1 MAKDKRLLWVISYH
15 HACNDGTLMALVA
28 LLPIL
33 FVDLGISYY
42 EVGLLGF
49 GLVITVAVQLA
60 VGRIA
65 DRAFSRYFL
74 EVGAALMALSFVLLL
89 FVQDF
94 AQLFI
99 AVIAMRVGASFY
111 HPVGISWISREYTG
125 TNLDEALGVQS
136 GIGNL
141 GVIVAM
147 ASSGFLGEAYG
158 WKTPCILWTALNI
171 IAVIAGM
178 YAMRGHGRAPTS
190 TRAKETI
197 RMGQTFRRMALLT
210 LPIATG
216 GAIYQVTSYFGPVNL
231 TTVHGWTAGSADL
244 LFAVWIAVGTIT
256 SYYYGRVR
264 ERFGRYRLMKIG
276 YGVSSV
282 ATLALFFFTDWYV
295 TLPLLVVF
303 GATLFLTYPAL
314 FAVVTDATVEGER
327 GTAFG
332 ILFGFQLGGG
342 AAVVY
347 FTGLVAD
354 VTGEPAW
361 GFIIVSAMAALSLVV
376 VHIWQGD
383 ASGRTL

>member
-33 FVDLGISYY
+33 FVELDISYY

-65 DRAFSRYFL
+65 DRAFSHYLL
-74 EVGAALMALSFVLLL
+74 EAGAALMALSFILLL

-94 AQLFI
+94 AQLFV
-99 AVIAMRVGASFY
+99 AVISMRVGASFY
-111 HPVGISWISREYTG
+111 HPVGISWITREYVG
-125 TNLDEALGVQS
+125 SELDGALGVQS

-147 ASSGFLGEAYG
+147 ASSGFLGEAFG
-158 WKTPCILWTALNI
+158 WKTPCLLWAAMNLAAI
-171 IAVIAGM
+171 VAGM
-178 YAMRGHGRAPTS
+178 YVVRGHAGGANHSS
-190 TRAKETI
+190 TRAPISI
-197 RMGQTFRRMALLT
+197 RQTFRKMVVLT

-231 TTVHGWTAGSADL
+231 TTLHGWTAGSADL
-244 LFAVWIAVGTIT
+244 LFAVWIAVGTLT
-256 SYYYGRVR
+256 SYYYGRLR
-264 ERFGRYRLMKIG
+264 ERFGRYPIMRVG
-276 YGVSSV
+276 YGVSAV
-282 ATLALFFFTDWYV
+282 ATFALFFLSDWQV
-295 TLPLLVVF
+295 TLPLLIIF
-303 GATLFLTYPAL
+303 GAVLFLTYPAL
-314 FAVVTDATVEGER
+314 FAVVTDATDESER

-342 AAVVY
+342 AVVVY
-347 FTGLVAD
+347 ITGLVAD
-354 VTGEPAW
+354 MTGEPAW
-361 GFIIVSAMAALSLVV
+361 GFMIVAVMAALSLVT
-376 VHIWQGD
+376 VHLWERGL
-383 ASGRTL
+383 SLRGR

>member
-65 DRAFSRYFL
+65 DRAFSSYLL
-74 EVGAALMALSFVLLL
+74 EIGAALMAVSFVLLL

-94 AQLFI
+94 TQLFV

-111 HPVGISWISREYTG
+111 HPVGISWISREYAG
-125 TNLDEALGVQS
+125 ADLDDALGVQS

-147 ASSGFLGEAYG
+147 ASSGFLGEAFG
-158 WKTPCILWTALNI
+158 WKTPCLLW
-171 IAVIAGM
+171 AVMNLGAIVAGM
-178 YAMRGHGRAPTS
+178 YVVKGHPKDESVVTK
-190 TRAKETI
+190 KEPIAI
-197 RMGQTFRRMALLT
+197 RQTFNKMAMLT

-231 TTVHGWTAGSADL
+231 TTVHGWSAGSADL
-244 LFAVWIAVGTIT
+244 LFAVWITVGTLT
-256 SYYYGRVR
+256 SYYYGRLR
-264 ERFGRYRLMKIG
+264 ERFGRFSLMKAG
-276 YGVSSV
+276 YGVSAL
-282 ATLALFFFTDWYV
+282 ATLSLFFVSDWQIMV
-295 TLPLLVVF
+295 PLLVVF
-303 GATLFLTYPAL
+303 GALLFLTYPAL
-314 FAVVTDATVEGER
+314 FAVVTDSTARGER

-342 AAVVY
+342 AVVVY
-347 FTGLVAD
+347 ITGLVAD
-354 VTGEPAW
+354 ISGEPAW
-361 GFIIVSAMAALSLVV
+361 GFVIITIMAALSFAA
-376 VHIWQGD
+376 VHLWERD
-383 ASGRTL
+383 ASSRSP

>member
-33 FVDLGISYY
+33 FVELSISYY

-65 DRAFSRYFL
+65 DRAFSRYLL
-74 EVGAALMALSFVLLL
+74 EIGAALMALSFILLL

-94 AQLFI
+94 VQLFV

-111 HPVGISWISREYTG
+111 HPVGISWITREYRG
-125 TNLDEALGVQS
+125 GDLDEALGVQS

-147 ASSGFLGEAYG
+147 ASSGFLGEAFG
-158 WKTPCILWTALNI
+158 WKTPCLLW
-171 IAVIAGM
+171 AGM
-178 YAMRGHGRAPTS
+178 NLAAIVAGLYISRGHGGAHQASAEREPT
-190 TRAKETI
+190 AI
-197 RMGQTFRRMALLT
+197 RQTFLKMAALT

-216 GAIYQVTSYFGPVNL
+216 GALYQVTSYFGPVNL
-231 TTVHGWTAGSADL
+231 TTVHGWSAGSADL
-244 LFAVWIAVGTIT
+244 LFAVWIAVGTLT
-256 SYYYGRVR
+256 SYYYGRLR
-264 ERFGRYRLMKIG
+264 GAFGRCHLMKMG
-276 YGVSSV
+276 YGVSAAAAV
-282 ATLALFFFTDWYV
+282 ALFFYADWQV
-295 TLPLLVVF
+295 TLPILIVF
-303 GATLFLTYPAL
+303 GALLFLTYPAL
-314 FAVVTDATVEGER
+314 FAVVTDATHESER

-347 FTGLVAD
+347 LTGLVAD
-354 VTGEPAW
+354 ITGEPSW
-361 GFIIVSAMAALSLVV
+361 GFVIVAVMAVLSLVT
-376 VHIWQGD
+376 VHLWETRARPG
-383 ASGRTL
+383 SP

>member
-33 FVDLGISYY
+33 FVELDISYY

-65 DRAFSRYFL
+65 DRAFSHYLL
-74 EVGAALMALSFVLLL
+74 EAGAALMALSFILLL

-94 AQLFI
+94 AQLFV
-99 AVIAMRVGASFY
+99 AVISMRVGASFY
-111 HPVGISWISREYTG
+111 HPVGISWITREYG
-125 TNLDEALGVQS
+125 GAELDGALGVQS

-147 ASSGFLGEAYG
+147 ASSGFLGEAFG
-158 WKTPCILWTALNI
+158 WKTPCLLWAAMNLAAI
-171 IAVIAGM
+171 VAGVYAV
-178 YAMRGHGRAPTS
+178 RGHASGGNHTSRKAPIS
-190 TRAKETI
+190 I
-197 RMGQTFRRMALLT
+197 RQTFRKMVMLT

-231 TTVHGWTAGSADL
+231 TTLHGWTAGSADL
-244 LFAVWIAVGTIT
+244 LFAVWIAVGTLT
-256 SYYYGRVR
+256 SYYYGRLR
-264 ERFGRYRLMKIG
+264 ERFGRYPLMRVG
-276 YGVSSV
+276 YGVSAI
-282 ATLALFFFTDWYV
+282 ATLGLFFLSDWQV

-303 GATLFLTYPAL
+303 GAVLFLTYPAL
-314 FAVVTDATVEGER
+314 FAVVTDATDESER

-342 AAVVY
+342 AVVVY
-347 FTGLVAD
+347 VTGLVAD

-361 GFIIVSAMAALSLVV
+361 GFVIVAVMAALSLVT
-376 VHIWQGD
+376 VHIWERSVVD
-383 ASGRTL
+383 RGR